1 MPKRSPVNWWR
12 NCAQIKRKP
21 FSFFFMSVSCA
32 RVRVSSVCFGSHSV
46 AKERAREKCRW
57 NNDNNN
63 NKKKHPTGKP
73 LNRKP
78 PRPRREKEEGGKIS
92 APTGNSHLPFT
103 HTHTHTIIIV
113 IKKCICF
120 FLYMDTSPWIESTRL
135 DGHVERERKGW
146 WWSAKSAVWLTTY
159 SCVAPFSVS
168 SSLAWAVPSLAAT
181 P

>member
-21 FSFFFMSVSCA
+21 FSFFLWVC
-32 RVRVSSVCFGSHSV
+32 RVQESVCHRCV
-46 AKERAREKCRW
+46 LVLTRLPKNAREKCRW

-63 NKKKHPTGKP
+63 NKKHPTGKP

-78 PRPRREKEEGGKIS
+78 PRLRREKEERGKIS

-103 HTHTHTIIIV
+103 HTHTHTITIV
-113 IKKCICF
+113 IKKCIC

-135 DGHVERERKGW
+135 VGHVEREKEKDGDGR
-146 WWSAKSAVWLTTY
+146 
-159 SCVAPFSVS
+159 
-168 SSLAWAVPSLAAT
+168 PSRPCGLPHT
-181 P
+181 VV